1 MCSYNISREISTLEL
16 LKQRFG
22 ESPLHFCEVM
32 LKDVGDSKRI
42 NNLLISSVE
51 NIDSE
56 LEIQAMVIS
65 SEFWPTFRE
74 ENFQIPGFAK
84 RKMDLY
90 SMEYKQLKGM
100 RKLDWKT
107 GLGTIEIEVSYGE
120 EVITMRVSPLRAV
133 ILHQFQNS
141 SECSIDLL
149 TQSVKAPPSVVKRN
163 VGFWVSQGLLKE
175 ISSDVYRL
183 MQEWNFDHK
192 AAVKPVHDDDEFMME
207 TDKDAME
214 AECQMYWNYIKHM
227 LTNLGPLSLERIH
240 SMLEI
245 FGVQG
250 HTKKKLAITYL
261 RAFLNNKTLQ
271 QQICFENGSYSLCK

>member
-1 MCSYNISREISTLEL
+1 HPRRLTLPPVYCRRCSRPGVWVNHPRL
-16 LKQRFG
+16 LSSLWHLRWRQRL
-22 ESPLHFCEVM
+22 PLC
-32 LKDVGDSKRI
+32 R
-42 NNLLISSVE
+42 
-51 NIDSE
+51 
-56 LEIQAMVIS
+56 
-65 SEFWPTFRE
+65 
-74 ENFQIPGFAK
+74 
-84 RKMDLY
+84 
-90 SMEYKQLKGM
+90 
-100 RKLDWKT
+100 
-107 GLGTIEIEVSYGE
+107 IEVSYGE